1 MFLVDLKALGDAN
14 KTKADYVNK
23 KMDELVFFRKRETL
37 EILTKVNERDDL
49 DFTERHLTEN

>member
-14 KTKADYVNK
+14 NTKADYVNK